1 MLEKRK
7 SRGGIGDGISSALD
21 GWDAPPLIKAQMAF
35 EIIWACVVLYLISAL
50 VKVLHNVPSRHR
62 QPYILLLVS
71 AIFLGISLIMDAV
84 AIRIDDI
91 TFGTTAIALSSTI
104 TLLWQQPK
112 ALFTM
117 AGLWV
122 FRKRS
127 HLIIY
132 GKGATGIPYAGQMW
146 KFVVDWTVASFCLL
160 FLVLSVT
167 VYVAGYSLLFDFVI
181 SYARY
186 LSIYDA
192 QVGLLYVQY
201 AFYFIL
207 TIIFVITAITLSGA
221 FNRQTG
227 HPDVVR
233 HFFTRMRTP
242 VHFNVGH

>member
-21 GWDAPPLIKAQMAF
+21 GWDAPPLLKAQMAF

-146 KFVVDWTVASFCLL
+146 KFVVDCTVASFSLL
-160 FLVLSVT
+160 FLVLAVI
-167 VYVAGYSLLFDFVI
+167 VNLAGFLLYWDDVIGYAYYRSL
-181 SYARY
+181 YN
-186 LSIYDA
+186 A
-192 QVGLLYVQY
+192 QLGLTYVQY

-207 TIIFVITAITLSGA
+207 TINFVITAFTLSGA
-221 FNRQTG
+221 FKRQMG

-233 HFFTRMRTP
+233 HFPTRMRTP
-242 VHFNVGH
+242 VHFNIGD